1 MSKKEKQRSKLIHE
15 YSSNKQVEIKNRET
29 GIKIIGA
36 VPWGTHLCQF
46 YQTKNDLIDIL
57 VPYFKAGLENNEFC
71 MWIASE
77 PLKVEE
83 AKNSLK
89 KAVRNLDTYIKKG
102 QIEILD
108 SSQWYTKSGRFNA
121 DEVLAGWL
129 KKEKQA
135 IKKGFDGLRLTGNTF
150 WLEKKDWKD
159 FAEYEDTINNI
170 IGNYKMIALCSYSLD
185 QCSIVE
191 ILDVMST
198 HQFALIKYEGSWKVI
213 ESGER
218 KKILELLQRSEEK
231 YRFIYDSSPSFN
243 VIIGEDGVL
252 KDVNQTVLDALGY
265 QKRDILNKP
274 AIDFVIPKQRQ
285 IMQKQFKRT
294 FMGGYPTPVEVSL
307 YAKDKSL
314 HTVLFTQGQSLKQ
327 KVGGELAFIFTG
339 IDITEQK
346 QSEQQYETIV
356 RTSMD
361 GFWIMDIKGRFLD
374 VNDTY
379 CQLIGYT
386 RDELLKMKI
395 SDIEAKEVSVE
406 TKQHI
411 NQVIEKGYD
420 RFETKHRCKDG
431 RIIDVDISVT
441 HSGGRDRR
449 LVVFARDITERKQM
463 EEELRESENRMNKSQ
478 EIAHLGSW
486 ELDLMNNRLTWSDEA
501 YRIFG
506 LQPQEFG
513 ATYEAFLRAVHP
525 DDRAAVDDAYS
536 GSLREGRDT
545 YEIEHRIVRKDGE
558 VRIVREK
565 CEHIRDESGQIIRSI
580 GMVHDITERKRT
592 EEILHE
598 SEEKYRTIVENT
610 TNVIMV
616 TQPDGIISYLSPSCI
631 DVLGYL
637 PEDLVGTNPV
647 IFHPDGAEKVQQA
660 LTRAMKGKKG
670 SGFEYRILTKQGEIK
685 WISHS
690 WSSIFIHNTL
700 QSVVSVISD
709 ITERKMIEEE
719 IKKLNENLMRHSI
732 ELAAANKELEAFSYS
747 VSHDLRAPLRSID
760 GFSQALLED
769 YHDKLDEEG
778 IDYLRRVR
786 NETQRMGQLID
797 DFLQLSRLTRV
808 ELNFEKVDLSSMAH
822 DILIQHQRDN
832 PSRKVKNIV
841 EDNLSVKGDEKL
853 LKIMFENM
861 LGNAWKFTSK
871 KSKATIEFGQV
882 KNKDEKVFFIRDNGA
897 GFDNNYAD
905 KLFIPFQRL
914 HSDEEFD
921 GTGIGLGIVQRII
934 NRHGGRIWV
943 ESEVGK
949 GATFY
954 FTLGRDFDE

>member
-15 YSSNKQVEIKNRET
+15 SSSNKQVEIKNRET

-77 PLKVEE
+77 PLKVKE

-252 KDVNQTVLDALGY
+252 KDINQTALDALGY
-265 QKRDILNKP
+265 QKRDVLNKP

-294 FMGGYPTPVEVSL
+294 FMGEYPTPVEVSL

-395 SDIEAKEVSVE
+395 SDIEAKGVSVE

-411 NQVIEKGYD
+411 NQVIEKGHD

-449 LVVFARDITERKQM
+449 LVVFARDITKRKQM
-463 EEELRESENRMNKSQ
+463 EEELRESEKRMNKSQ

-486 ELDLMNNRLTWSDEA
+486 ELDLANNRLTWSDEA

-525 DDRAAVDDAYS
+525 DDRAAVDAAYS

-616 TQPDGIISYLSPSCI
+616 IQPDGIISYLSPSCI

-647 IFHPDGAEKVQQA
+647 IFHPDDAEKVQQA

-709 ITERKMIEEE
+709 ITERKMIEEK

-747 VSHDLRAPLRSID
+747 VSHDLRTPLRSID

-769 YHDKLDEEG
+769 YHDKLDKEG

>member
-102 QIEILD
+102 QIEIFD

-121 DEVLAGWL
+121 DEALAGWL

-265 QKRDILNKP
+265 QKRDVLNKP

-285 IMQKQFKRT
+285 TMKKQFKRT

-395 SDIEAKEVSVE
+395 SDIEAKGVSVE

-411 NQVIEKGYD
+411 NQVIEKGHD

-431 RIIDVDISVT
+431 RIIDVEVSVT

-486 ELDLMNNRLTWSDEA
+486 ELDLMNNRLTWSDEV

-525 DDRAAVDDAYS
+525 DDRAAVDAAYS

>member
-71 MWIASE
+71 MWITSE
-77 PLKVEE
+77 PLKVKE

-108 SSQWYTKSGRFNA
+108 SSEWYTKSGRFNA

-265 QKRDILNKP
+265 QKRDVLNKP

-307 YAKDKSL
+307 YAKDKSI

-395 SDIEAKEVSVE
+395 SDIEAKGVSVE

-411 NQVIEKGYD
+411 NQVIEKGHD
-420 RFETKHRCKDG
+420 RFETKHQCKDG
-431 RIIDVDISVT
+431 RIIDVEVSVT

-486 ELDLMNNRLTWSDEA
+486 ELDLMNNRLTWSDEV

-525 DDRAAVDDAYS
+525 DDRAAVDAAYS

>member
-102 QIEILD
+102 QIEIFD

-135 IKKGFDGLRLTGNTF
+135 IKKGFDGLRLTGNIF

-198 HQFALIKYEGSWKVI
+198 HQFALIEYEGSWKVI

-243 VIIGEDGVL
+243 VIVGEDGVL

-265 QKRDILNKP
+265 QKRDVLNKP

-285 IMQKQFKRT
+285 TMKKQFKRT

-395 SDIEAKEVSVE
+395 SDIEVKGVSVE
-406 TKQHI
+406 TKKHI
-411 NQVIEKGYD
+411 NQVIEKGHD

-431 RIIDVDISVT
+431 RIIDVEVSVT
-441 HSGGRDRR
+441 HSGGR

-486 ELDLMNNRLTWSDEA
+486 ELDLMNNRLTWSDEV

-525 DDRAAVDDAYS
+525 DDRAAVDAAYS

-637 PEDLVGTNPV
+637 PEDLVGTNQV
-647 IFHPDGAEKVQQA
+647 IFHPDDAEKVKQA
-660 LTRAMKGKKG
+660 LTRAMKGEKG

>member
-252 KDVNQTVLDALGY
+252 KDINQTALDALGY
-265 QKRDILNKP
+265 QKRDVLNKP

-294 FMGGYPTPVEVSL
+294 FMGEYPTPVEVSL

-395 SDIEAKEVSVE
+395 SDIEAKGVSVE

-411 NQVIEKGYD
+411 NQVIEKGHD

-449 LVVFARDITERKQM
+449 LVVFARDITKRKQM
-463 EEELRESENRMNKSQ
+463 EEELRESEKRMNKSQ

-486 ELDLMNNRLTWSDEA
+486 ELDLANNRLTWSDEA

-525 DDRAAVDDAYS
+525 DDRAAVDAAYS

-616 TQPDGIISYLSPSCI
+616 IQPDGIISYLSPSCI

-647 IFHPDGAEKVQQA
+647 IFHPDDAEKVQQA

-709 ITERKMIEEE
+709 ITERKMIEEK

-747 VSHDLRAPLRSID
+747 VSHDLRTPLRSID

-769 YHDKLDEEG
+769 YHDKLDKEG

>member
-102 QIEILD
+102 QIEIFD

>member
-102 QIEILD
+102 QIEIFD

-135 IKKGFDGLRLTGNTF
+135 IKKGFDGLRLTGNIF

-198 HQFALIKYEGSWKVI
+198 HQFALIEYEGSWKVI

-243 VIIGEDGVL
+243 VIVGEDGVL

-265 QKRDILNKP
+265 QKRDVLNKP

-285 IMQKQFKRT
+285 TMQKQFKRT

-395 SDIEAKEVSVE
+395 SDIEAKGVSVE
-406 TKQHI
+406 TKKHI
-411 NQVIEKGYD
+411 NQVIEKGHD

-431 RIIDVDISVT
+431 RIIDVEVSVT
-441 HSGGRDRR
+441 HSGGR

-486 ELDLMNNRLTWSDEA
+486 ELDLMNNRLTWSDEV

-525 DDRAAVDDAYS
+525 DDRAAVDAAYS

-637 PEDLVGTNPV
+637 PEDLVGTNQV
-647 IFHPDGAEKVQQA
+647 IFHPDDAEKVQQA
-660 LTRAMKGKKG
+660 LTRAMKGEKG